1 MVGLSHKTLWT
12 SNLARLLRSAEPRDV
27 WQYVFDSL
35 RADMSI
41 TSLCVIHYMGDTM
54 PKVLLNIAGDDPAE
68 KRKTAYLGGAYLLDP
83 FFLATLERKLEGC
96 YSLADLSAAD
106 FERSEYF
113 LTFFSSYGLED
124 ELNLFCPLGDGS
136 TAAISLGREIG
147 ACKFEKRSQSVLS
160 DCFPFFY
167 DAVRQLVHRHR
178 DQDADILLRA
188 EFHTRIKS
196 AFERMATSVLTHRE
210 KTIFDYLLRGYSVK
224 ATANRLDISE
234 GTVRI
239 HRHSIYGKLD
249 VKTQTELFA
258 LVVEA
263 LKLVDPTDNDDPIR
277 RLEQPAADFRN
288 GRRQHRN

>member
-12 SNLARLLRSAEPRDV
+12 ANLARLLRSADTRDV
-27 WQYVFDSL
+27 WQYVFDAL
-35 RADMSI
+35 RADMLV

-68 KRKTAYLGGAYLLDP
+68 KRKNAYLAGAYLLDP
-83 FFLATLERKLEGC
+83 FFLATLDRKLEGC
-96 YSLADLSAAD
+96 YSLADLASAD

-113 LTFFSSYGLED
+113 LTFFTSYGLED
-124 ELNLFCPLGDGS
+124 ELNLFCPLDDGS
-136 TAAISLGREIG
+136 TVAISLGRETG
-147 ACKFEKRSQSVLS
+147 ACKFDKLSQSVLS
-160 DCFPFFY
+160 DCFPFFC
-167 DAVRQLVHRHR
+167 DAVRRLAHRHR
-178 DQDADILLRA
+178 DPDVDTLLRA

-196 AFERMATSVLTHRE
+196 AFERMATSFVTHRE

-263 LKLVDPTDNDDPIR
+263 LKMVDPADNDDPLR
-277 RLEQPAADFRN
+277 RLEQPAAGFRN
-288 GRRQHRN
+288 DRRRHRS